1 VYFPF
6 VGGLVGGEPGRRWRQ
21 SPFKR
26 EHGRAKRKEG
36 GGGGLGSTTS
46 TWREEGVGVRPS
58 TLGRR
63 VAGSSPKPAGALGG
77 GNRGKIKA
85 GWRSHVDMRA
95 PATVPGLI
103 PVKPGQNHSNKI
115 EFKF

>member
-1 VYFPF
+1 LAGNQGD
-6 VGGLVGGEPGRRWRQ
+6 GGDSRPLKGSMAGQKGRRV
-21 SPFKR
+21 
-26 EHGRAKRKEG
+26 
-36 GGGGLGSTTS
+36 GGGLGSTTS

-63 VAGSSPKPAGALGG
+63 VAGSSPKPAGARGG
-77 GNRGKIKA
+77 GNKGKIKA